1 MLARAV
7 ARPCHGHVLSSEHLY
22 SQRESLQ
29 AGPPNGL
36 GAVAFQHRAAK
47 ERDPCTLSLQIA
59 RPNGLGAAAFE
70 HRAAKEHE
78 PCTLSLQIGL
88 PNGLGAAFFLLARRY
103 TVPAGGRALTK
114 RWAWRRRMGLRK
126 GFAFPQISNTRST

>member
-88 PNGLGAAFFLLARRY
+88 PNGLGAAFPSSEALHGPCRGARVDEAVGLAA
-103 TVPAGGRALTK
+103 PN
-114 RWAWRRRMGLRK
+114 GLAERLC
-126 GFAFPQISNTRST
+126 FPQISNTRST